1 MNKKKSGSHKKRK
14 EVSQRLLDSG
24 LHFFAVKGFDG
35 ATVREICEDAG
46 SNLAAINYYFKEKRG
61 FFAEVCKYAHQLL
74 RSKFNALCKGRQGV
88 DAWQQLKAHV
98 GAIVES
104 AYDDMLLH
112 ASWLYIRELMT
123 PIDAD
128 EPTLGQSD
136 EDYQEQE
143 TQNWQMMSE
152 LLGPAATHE
161 NIVLLH
167 YTFISLS
174 VFMIIQHHVAIM
186 SRRPTCF
193 AVNALLDKE
202 HLQNYI
208 IEVMKTTVA
217 QMRVRAADSPV
228 AAPPPFPTLPPMP
241 NLQSAFS
248 KLLPST
254 HDDVNPRR

>member
-1 MNKKKSGSHKKRK
+1 MIKKKSGSHKKRK

-24 LHFFAVKGFDG
+24 LHFFAIKGFDG

-61 FFAEVCKYAHQLL
+61 FFLEVCKYAHQLL
-74 RSKFNALCKGRQGV
+74 RNKFNALCKGSAGI

-98 GAIVES
+98 AAIVES

-123 PIDAD
+123 QMDAD
-128 EPTLGQSD
+128 EVAPGQSD
-136 EDYQEQE
+136 EDYQAQE

-161 NIVLLH
+161 NVVLLY

-186 SRRPTCF
+186 RRRPTYF

-202 HLQNYI
+202 HLQDHI
-208 IEVMKTTVA
+208 LKVMKTTVE
-217 QMRVRAADSPV
+217 QMRANAADSPV
-228 AAPPPFPTLPPMP
+228 TQPPPLPTLPPIP
-241 NLQSAFS
+241 PGFDNF
-248 KLLPST
+248 LPQM
-254 HDDVNPRR
+254 